1 MRASVVAVALFITGC
16 QSYPSSVGRP
26 SSTGYFSR
34 GYDIAGGGAR
44 EAAQVQQML
53 GAIASKTNLPKRSPG
68 PYDLYS
74 PIPIALYNDLQVQLL
89 ASRHKDYV
97 HVEVTRWTYAGAS
110 AFARIDWLVRS
121 TLSRKFGHHFY
132 AEAEQDYS
140 DSTIVTE

>member
-1 MRASVVAVALFITGC
+1 MRASLFVVALLMTGC
-16 QSYPSSVGRP
+16 QSHPSSAGRP

-34 GYDIAGGGAR
+34 GYDIVGGGAR
-44 EAAQVQQML
+44 EAAQVQHML
-53 GAIASKTNLPKRSPG
+53 GSIAAKTNLPKRSPG
-68 PYDLYS
+68 PNDLYS

-110 AFARIDWLVRS
+110 FPRIDWLVRS
-121 TLSRKFGHHFY
+121 ALSRKFGHRFY
-132 AEAEQDYS
+132 AEPEHDYS